1 MNIENLKANID
12 KEKKIISELNLII
25 QEHEKAISVEEK
37 TFFKNAAFSL
47 LEQVEILNDSILP
60 IISALAPAAP
70 AEQKKLPVQQPIKQ
84 MIPVKEIRP
93 GARISTQTGIL
104 TITKED
110 RERFIESLKIEEE
123 TLVLLRKKLA
133 KRKEIVPEETVFR
146 KPSAYVATSNKFFGN
161 LSSKLAKA
169 DFFKSLNHNLKK
181 ANMPYLLSSFISLML
196 FTSML
201 VLFLAI
207 IAAVVITLL
216 FFKTHIAISLI
227 QNILISLAAPI
238 ITFFVMFIYPSSEAS
253 SIQRNIDNELPFAVM
268 HMAAVAGSG
277 IEPTQIFKIIALS
290 KEYKY
295 FGKEIRKIINQ
306 INLYGYDLTTS
317 LQSVAKITSSKKLS
331 ELLNGMATTI
341 ATGGDLRSYLDKR
354 ASDAMVDYKL
364 ARRKYVALA
373 GTYADIYAGLLIA
386 APLIFMLML
395 VVINTIGG
403 TIAGLSTSSIATL
416 GIVGLII
423 VNILFI
429 VFLQLSSR
437 REA

>member
-1 MNIENLKANID
+1 
-12 KEKKIISELNLII
+12 
-25 QEHEKAISVEEK
+25 
-37 TFFKNAAFSL
+37 
-47 LEQVEILNDSILP
+47 
-60 IISALAPAAP
+60 
-70 AEQKKLPVQQPIKQ
+70 
-84 MIPVKEIRP
+84 
-93 GARISTQTGIL
+93 
-104 TITKED
+104 
-110 RERFIESLKIEEE
+110 
-123 TLVLLRKKLA
+123 
-133 KRKEIVPEETVFR
+133 
-146 KPSAYVATSNKFFGN
+146 
-161 LSSKLAKA
+161 
-169 DFFKSLNHNLKK
+169 
-181 ANMPYLLSSFISLML
+181 
-196 FTSML
+196 
-201 VLFLAI
+201 
-207 IAAVVITLL
+207 
-216 FFKTHIAISLI
+216 
-227 QNILISLAAPI
+227 
-238 ITFFVMFIYPSSEAS
+238 MFIYPSSEAS

-403 TIAGLSTSSIATL
+403 TIAGLSTSSIKKYY
-416 GIVGLII
+416 
-423 VNILFI
+423 
-429 VFLQLSSR
+429 
-437 REA
+437 